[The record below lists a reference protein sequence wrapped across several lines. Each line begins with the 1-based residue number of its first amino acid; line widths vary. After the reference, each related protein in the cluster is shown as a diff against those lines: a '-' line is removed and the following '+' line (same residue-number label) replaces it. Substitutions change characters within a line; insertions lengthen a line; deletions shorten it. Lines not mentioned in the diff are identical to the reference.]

1 MRIEYDKEA
10 DALYIQLREANVD
23 DNIDI
28 EEGVTIDLD
37 EKKHIVGIEIL
48 DASKKLS
55 LKDIINI
62 TIENLPIENATWI
75 IFNRRHHSAILVFQ
89 NIRVPA

>member
-1 MRIEYDKEA
+1 MKIEYDKEA
-10 DALYIQLREANVD
+10 DALYILLRDAQVD

-37 EKKHIVGIEIL
+37 DKKHIVGLEIL

-55 LKDIINI
+55 LKDLVNI
-62 TIENLPIENATWI
+62 SIENLPLEKVDTASI
-75 IFNRRHHSAILVFQ
+75 
-89 NIRVPA
+89 

>member
-1 MRIEYDKEA
+1 MKIEYDKEA
-10 DALYIQLREANVD
+10 DALYIQLREASIE

-28 EEGVTIDLD
+28 EEGVTVDLD

-55 LKDIINI
+55 LKDLVNI
-62 TIENLPIENATWI
+62 TIENLPVEKIGGAPI
-75 IFNRRHHSAILVFQ
+75 
-89 NIRVPA
+89 

>member
-10 DALYIQLREANVD
+10 DALYIQLREVSVD

-37 EKKHIVGIEIL
+37 EDKHIVGIEIL

-55 LKDIINI
+55 LKDLINI
-62 TIENLPIENATWI
+62 TIENLPIEKVGTP
-75 IFNRRHHSAILVFQ
+75 AI
-89 NIRVPA
+89 

>member
-10 DALYIQLREANVD
+10 DALYIKLREASVE

-28 EEGVTIDLD
+28 EEGVTVDLD

-55 LKDIINI
+55 LEDLVNI
-62 TIENLPIENATWI
+62 TIQNLPVFKITQ
-75 IFNRRHHSAILVFQ
+75 SA
-89 NIRVPA
+89 

>member
-10 DALYIQLREANVD
+10 DALYIQLREASVD

-28 EEGVTIDLD
+28 EEGVTVDLD

-55 LKDIINI
+55 LEDLVNI
-62 TIENLPIENATWI
+62 TIQNLPVEKVDSVT
-75 IFNRRHHSAILVFQ
+75 L
-89 NIRVPA
+89 

>member
-1 MRIEYDKEA
+1 LKIEYDKEA

-55 LKDIINI
+55 FKDIINI
-62 TIENLPIENATWI
+62 TIENLPVEKIEA
-75 IFNRRHHSAILVFQ
+75 SAI
-89 NIRVPA
+89 

>member
-10 DALYIQLREANVD
+10 DALYIQLREVYVD

-28 EEGVTIDLD
+28 EDGITVDLD
-37 EKKHIVGIEIL
+37 EKRHVVGIEIM

-55 LKDIINI
+55 LSDMVNI
-62 TIENLPIENATWI
+62 TIANLPLEKVA
-75 IFNRRHHSAILVFQ
+75 
-89 NIRVPA
+89 

>member
-1 MRIEYDKEA
+1 LKIEYDKEA
-10 DALYIQLREANVD
+10 DALYIQLREAYVD

-28 EEGVTIDLD
+28 EEGVTVDLD

-55 LKDIINI
+55 LKDIVNI
-62 TIENLPIENATWI
+62 TIENLPVEKVEAAT
-75 IFNRRHHSAILVFQ
+75 L
-89 NIRVPA
+89 

>member
-1 MRIEYDKEA
+1 LGLKIEYDKEA
-10 DALYIQLREANVD
+10 DALYIQLREASIE

-28 EEGVTIDLD
+28 EEGVTVDLD

-55 LKDIINI
+55 LKDLVNI
-62 TIENLPIENATWI
+62 TIENLPVEKVDGAPI
-75 IFNRRHHSAILVFQ
+75 
-89 NIRVPA
+89 

>member
-1 MRIEYDKEA
+1 LRIEYDKEA

-28 EEGVTIDLD
+28 EEGVTVDLD
-37 EKKHIVGIEIL
+37 EKKHIIGIEIL

-55 LKDIINI
+55 LKDIANI
-62 TIENLPIENATWI
+62 TIENLPVDKADSATI
-75 IFNRRHHSAILVFQ
+75 
-89 NIRVPA
+89 